1 MSTRH
6 SATIT
11 ARAGIAQ
18 DPAYGSVT
26 PPLYLTSTYE
36 LKAFKQPGKYDYS
49 RSNNPTRDLL
59 GDALA
64 ELEGGAKGL
73 VTSTGMSACVLALQL
88 LTPAD
93 TLVIPHDCYGGSYR
107 LFINLANRKQAFK
120 VVIINF
126 QQDNWAELVANAQPK
141 MIWLE
146 TPSNPLLQI
155 TDIKA
160 VCELAKTLAALVVVD
175 NTFLS
180 PVLQQPLQLGAD
192 IVVHSTTKYLNGH
205 SDIVGGALIT
215 KDQATGD
222 ELKWWAN
229 CLGLTGGAFDAH
241 LVLRGIRTLLPRMR
255 AHLENTTL
263 IVGFLQQQKLVA
275 KTYYPGLKD
284 HPGHAIAK
292 AQQNGFGAMV
302 SFDLAA
308 DEAYLPVFFNALQC
322 FTLAQSLG
330 GIESLICHPGTMT
343 HASMDAAAQKAAGMG
358 PTLIRL
364 SVGIEDGRD
373 LLADLA
379 QAFAAV
385 EQAMLAD
392 GVKPVSTAPAAVA
405 PAATFVQEATRA
417 PTTSNKVATDAQ
429 SQQEFRLN
437 PALAAFW

>member
-1 MSTRH
+1 MSKQH
-6 SATIT
+6 SATVA

-18 DPAYGSVT
+18 DSAYGAVT

-73 VTSTGMSACVLALQL
+73 ITGTGMSACLLALQL
-88 LTPAD
+88 IGPED

-107 LFINLANRKQAFK
+107 LFLNLATRKKAFNL
-120 VVIINF
+120 VVVNF
-126 QQDNWAELVANAQPK
+126 QQTDWVEQVKAAQPK
-141 MIWLE
+141 MIWVE

-155 TDIKA
+155 TDVKA
-160 VCELAKTLAALVVVD
+160 TAELAKTLNAILVVD

-180 PVLQQPLQLGAD
+180 PALQNPIALGAD
-192 IVVHSTTKYLNGH
+192 IVVHSTTKFINGH
-205 SDIVGGALIT
+205 SDIIGGALIA
-215 KDQATGD
+215 KDAAVGD

-229 CLGLTGGAFDAH
+229 CLGVTGGAFDAYQT
-241 LVLRGIRTLLPRMR
+241 LRGLRTLLPRIKQHQHN
-255 AHLENTTL
+255 AEL
-263 IVGFLQQQKLVA
+263 VVDFLQKQPLVGRV
-275 KTYYPGLKD
+275 YYPGLKD

-292 AQQNGFGAMV
+292 AQQHGFGSML

-308 DEAYLPVFFNALQC
+308 DEAYLAVFFDALQC

-330 GIESLICHPGTMT
+330 GIESLICHPGSMT
-343 HASMDAAAQKAAGMG
+343 HASLDAATQKAAGIG

-364 SVGIEDGRD
+364 SVGIEEAQD
-373 LLADLA
+373 LIADLA

-385 EQAMLAD
+385 DAA
-392 GVKPVSTAPAAVA
+392 VKQNTKTQNVLSEPAAA
-405 PAATFVQEATRA
+405 DLAKDE
-417 PTTSNKVATDAQ
+417 
-429 SQQEFRLN
+429 QQQFRLN
-437 PALAAFW
+437 PALSVLW

>member
-1 MSTRH
+1 MSKPH
-6 SATIT
+6 SATVA

-18 DPAYGSVT
+18 DSAYGAVT

-73 VTSTGMSACVLALQL
+73 ITGTGMSACLLALQL
-88 LTPAD
+88 IGPED

-107 LFINLANRKQAFK
+107 LFLNLANRKKAFK
-120 VVIINF
+120 LVVLNF
-126 QQDNWAELVANAQPK
+126 QQTDWTEQIKAAKPK
-141 MIWLE
+141 MIWVE

-155 TDIKA
+155 TDVKA
-160 VCELAKTLAALVVVD
+160 TAQLAKTLNAILVVD

-180 PVLQQPLQLGAD
+180 PALQNPIALGAD
-192 IVVHSTTKYLNGH
+192 IVIHSTTKFINGH
-205 SDIVGGALIT
+205 SDIVGGALIA
-215 KDQATGD
+215 KDAAVGD

-229 CLGLTGGAFDAH
+229 CLGVTAGAFDSYQT
-241 LVLRGIRTLLPRMR
+241 LRGLRTLLPRIKQHQQN
-255 AHLENTTL
+255 AEL
-263 IVGFLQQQKLVA
+263 VVDFLQKQPLVGRV
-275 KTYYPGLKD
+275 YYPGLKD

-292 AQQNGFGAMV
+292 AQQHGFGSML

-308 DEAYLPVFFNALQC
+308 DEAYLAVFFEALQC

-330 GIESLICHPGTMT
+330 GIESLICHPGSMT
-343 HASMDAAAQKAAGMG
+343 HASLDAATQKAAGIG

-364 SVGIEDGRD
+364 SVGIEEAQD
-373 LLADLA
+373 LIADLA

-385 EQAMLAD
+385 DAALKQNT
-392 GVKPVSTAPAAVA
+392 KP
-405 PAATFVQEATRA
+405 
-417 PTTSNKVATDAQ
+417 Q
-429 SQQEFRLN
+429 SQTSEQVKATATEENAQQQFRLN
-437 PALAAFW
+437 PALSVLW

>member
-1 MSTRH
+1 MSSRH

-18 DPAYGSVT
+18 DPAYGAVT

-36 LKAFKQPGKYDYS
+36 LKAFKQAGKYDYS

-64 ELEGGAKGL
+64 ELECGAKGL
-73 VTSTGMSACVLALQL
+73 VTSTGMSACLLALQL

-107 LFINLANRKQAFK
+107 LFVNLANRKQAFK
-120 VVIINF
+120 VVIVNF
-126 QQDNWAELVANAQPK
+126 QQPDWAELVQSAAPK

-155 TDIKA
+155 TDVKA
-160 VCELAKTLAALVVVD
+160 VCALAKQLSALVVVD

-180 PVLQQPLQLGAD
+180 PVLQQPLLLGAD

-215 KDQATGD
+215 KDAAIGD

-229 CLGLTGGAFDAH
+229 CLGVTGGAFDSH
-241 LVLRGIRTLLPRMR
+241 LVLRGIRTLLPRMK
-255 AHLENTTL
+255 AHLENTAL
-263 IVGFLQQQKLVA
+263 VVDFLQQQPFVA
-275 KTYYPGLKD
+275 KTYYPGLAD

-292 AQQNGFGAMV
+292 QQQYGFGAMV

-308 DEAYLPVFFNALQC
+308 DERYLPVFFAALRC

-343 HASMDAAAQKAAGMG
+343 HASMDAAAQKTAGIG

-364 SVGIEDGRD
+364 SVGIEDSRD
-373 LLADLA
+373 LIADLT

-385 EQAMLAD
+385 AEAIATEQPEHKVLAPQS
-392 GVKPVSTAPAAVA
+392 VVNAQQ
-405 PAATFVQEATRA
+405 AAT
-417 PTTSNKVATDAQ
+417 TTC
-429 SQQEFRLN
+429 QQFSSN

>member
-1 MSTRH
+1 MSKQH
-6 SATIT
+6 SATVA

-18 DPAYGSVT
+18 DSAYGAVT

-73 VTSTGMSACVLALQL
+73 ITGTGMSACLLALQL
-88 LTPAD
+88 IGPED

-107 LFINLANRKQAFK
+107 LFLNLATRKKAFK
-120 VVIINF
+120 LLVVNF
-126 QQDNWAELVANAQPK
+126 QQADWAEQIKAAQPK
-141 MIWLE
+141 MIWVE

-155 TDIKA
+155 TDVKA
-160 VCELAKTLAALVVVD
+160 TAELAKKLNAILVVD

-180 PVLQQPLQLGAD
+180 PALQNPIALGAD
-192 IVVHSTTKYLNGH
+192 IVVHSTTKFINGH
-205 SDIVGGALIT
+205 SDIVGGALIA
-215 KDQATGD
+215 KDAAVGD

-229 CLGLTGGAFDAH
+229 CLGVTGGAFDAYQT
-241 LVLRGIRTLLPRMR
+241 LRGLRTLLPRIKQHQHN
-255 AHLENTTL
+255 AEL
-263 IVGFLQQQKLVA
+263 VVDFLQKQPLVGRV
-275 KTYYPGLKD
+275 YYPGLKD

-292 AQQNGFGAMV
+292 AQQHGFGSML

-308 DEAYLPVFFNALQC
+308 DEAYLAVFFEALQC

-330 GIESLICHPGTMT
+330 GIESLICHPGSMT
-343 HASMDAAAQKAAGMG
+343 HASLDAATQKAAGIG

-364 SVGIEDGRD
+364 SVGIEEAQD
-373 LLADLA
+373 LIADLA

-385 EQAMLAD
+385 DAAAKQNTKTQKVLSEPATADKAKDEQ
-392 GVKPVSTAPAAVA
+392 
-405 PAATFVQEATRA
+405 
-417 PTTSNKVATDAQ
+417 
-429 SQQEFRLN
+429 QQFRLN
-437 PALAAFW
+437 PALSVLW

>member
-1 MSTRH
+1 MSSRH

-18 DPAYGSVT
+18 DPAYGAVT

-64 ELEGGAKGL
+64 ELECGAKGL
-73 VTSTGMSACVLALQL
+73 VTSTGMSACLLALQL
-88 LTPAD
+88 LTPED

-107 LFINLANRKQAFK
+107 LFVNLANRKQAFK
-120 VVIINF
+120 VVIVNF
-126 QQDNWAELVANAQPK
+126 QQPDWAELVKAAQPK

-155 TDIKA
+155 TDVQA
-160 VCELAKTLAALVVVD
+160 VCDLAKTLAALVVVD

-180 PVLQQPLQLGAD
+180 PVLQQPLLLGAD

-205 SDIVGGALIT
+205 SDIVGGALIA
-215 KDQATGD
+215 KDAAIGD

-229 CLGLTGGAFDAH
+229 CLGVTGGAFDSH
-241 LVLRGIRTLLPRMR
+241 LVLRGIRTLLPRMK
-255 AHLENTTL
+255 AHLENTAL
-263 IVGFLQQQKLVA
+263 VVDFLQQQPLVA
-275 KTYYPGLKD
+275 KTYYPGLVD

-292 AQQNGFGAMV
+292 QQQYGFGAMV

-308 DEAYLPVFFNALQC
+308 DERYLPVFFAALRC

-343 HASMDAAAQKAAGMG
+343 HASMDAAAQKTAGIG

-364 SVGIEDGRD
+364 SVGIEDSRD

-385 EQAMLAD
+385 AQAIATD
-392 GVKPVSTAPAAVA
+392 QPNQPAVVKPQATVSATA
-405 PAATFVQEATRA
+405 
-417 PTTSNKVATDAQ
+417 DAED
-429 SQQEFRLN
+429 QQQFCSN

>member
-1 MSTRH
+1 MSKPH
-6 SATIT
+6 SATVA

-18 DPAYGSVT
+18 DSAYGAVT

-73 VTSTGMSACVLALQL
+73 ITGTGMSACLLALQL
-88 LTPAD
+88 IGPED

-107 LFINLANRKQAFK
+107 LFLNLANRKKAFK
-120 VVIINF
+120 LVVVNF
-126 QQDNWAELVANAQPK
+126 QQADWAAQIKAAQPK

-160 VCELAKTLAALVVVD
+160 TAELAKTLNAILVVD

-180 PVLQQPLQLGAD
+180 PALQNPIALGAD
-192 IVVHSTTKYLNGH
+192 IVVHSTTKFINGH
-205 SDIVGGALIT
+205 SDIVGGALIA
-215 KDQATGD
+215 KDAAVGD

-229 CLGLTGGAFDAH
+229 CLGVTGGAFDAYQT
-241 LVLRGIRTLLPRMR
+241 LRGLRTLLPRIKHHQHN
-255 AHLENTTL
+255 AEL
-263 IVGFLQQQKLVA
+263 VVDFLQKQPLVGRV
-275 KTYYPGLKD
+275 YYPGLKD

-292 AQQNGFGAMV
+292 AQQHGFGSML

-308 DEAYLPVFFNALQC
+308 GEAYLAVFFEALQC

-330 GIESLICHPGTMT
+330 GIESLICHPGSMT
-343 HASMDAAAQKAAGMG
+343 HASLDAATQKAAGIG

-364 SVGIEDGRD
+364 SVGIEDAQD
-373 LLADLA
+373 LIADLA

-385 EQAMLAD
+385 E
-392 GVKPVSTAPAAVA
+392 AAVQQKA
-405 PAATFVQEATRA
+405 KTPSVRSGSATAAEK
-417 PTTSNKVATDAQ
+417 SAQ
-429 SQQEFRLN
+429 QQFRLN
-437 PALAAFW
+437 PALSVLW

>member
-1 MSTRH
+1 MSNRH

-18 DPAYGSVT
+18 DPAYGAVT

-36 LKAFKQPGKYDYS
+36 LKAFKQPGTYDYS

-73 VTSTGMSACVLALQL
+73 VTSTGMSACLLALQL
-88 LTPAD
+88 LTPQD

-107 LFINLANRKQAFK
+107 LFVNLANRKQAFR
-120 VVIINF
+120 VVIVNF
-126 QQDNWAELVANAQPK
+126 QQDNWQALVQQAKPK

-155 TDIKA
+155 TDVKA
-160 VCELAKTLAALVVVD
+160 VCDLAKSLNALVVVD

-205 SDIVGGALIT
+205 SDIVGGALIA
-215 KDQATGD
+215 KDQAIGD

-229 CLGLTGGAFDAH
+229 CLGVTGGAFDAH
-241 LVLRGIRTLLPRMR
+241 LTLRGIRTLLPRMK
-255 AHLENTTL
+255 AHQENAAL
-263 IVGFLQQQKLVA
+263 VVDYLQQQPLVA

-308 DEAYLPVFFNALQC
+308 DEAYLPVFFSALRC

-343 HASMDAAAQKAAGMG
+343 HASMDAAAQKTAGIG

-364 SVGIEDGRD
+364 SVGIEDPRD
-373 LLADLA
+373 LIADLQQAFFQVA
-379 QAFAAV
+379 QAIAAKAQTPLTDSDNASIRQQTGHDATQHSGAV
-385 EQAMLAD
+385 RLEQ
-392 GVKPVSTAPAAVA
+392 TA
-405 PAATFVQEATRA
+405 E
-417 PTTSNKVATDAQ
+417 Q
-429 SQQEFRLN
+429 SFRLN

>member
-1 MSTRH
+1 MSKPH
-6 SATIT
+6 SATVA

-18 DPAYGSVT
+18 DSAYGAVT

-73 VTSTGMSACVLALQL
+73 ITGTGMSACLLALQL
-88 LTPAD
+88 IGPED

-107 LFINLANRKQAFK
+107 LFLNLANRKKAFQL
-120 VVIINF
+120 VVVNF
-126 QQDNWAELVANAQPK
+126 QQADWAEQVKAAQPK
-141 MIWLE
+141 MIWVE

-160 VCELAKTLAALVVVD
+160 TAELAKTLNAILVVD

-180 PVLQQPLQLGAD
+180 PALQNPIALGAD
-192 IVVHSTTKYLNGH
+192 IVVHSTTKFINGH

-215 KDQATGD
+215 KDAAVGD

-229 CLGLTGGAFDAH
+229 CLGVTGGAFDAYQT
-241 LVLRGIRTLLPRMR
+241 LRGLRTLLPRIKQHQHN
-255 AHLENTTL
+255 AEL
-263 IVGFLQQQKLVA
+263 VVDFLQKQPLVSRV
-275 KTYYPGLKD
+275 YYPGLKD

-292 AQQNGFGAMV
+292 AQQHGFGSML

-308 DEAYLPVFFNALQC
+308 DEAYLAVFFDALQC

-330 GIESLICHPGTMT
+330 GIESLICHPGSMT
-343 HASMDAAAQKAAGMG
+343 HASLDAATQKAAGIG

-364 SVGIEDGRD
+364 SVGIEEARD
-373 LLADLA
+373 LIADLA

-385 EQAMLAD
+385 DAAIQQNTKTQAVQPEPATVALTTNEQ
-392 GVKPVSTAPAAVA
+392 
-405 PAATFVQEATRA
+405 
-417 PTTSNKVATDAQ
+417 
-429 SQQEFRLN
+429 QQFRLN
-437 PALAAFW
+437 PALSVLW